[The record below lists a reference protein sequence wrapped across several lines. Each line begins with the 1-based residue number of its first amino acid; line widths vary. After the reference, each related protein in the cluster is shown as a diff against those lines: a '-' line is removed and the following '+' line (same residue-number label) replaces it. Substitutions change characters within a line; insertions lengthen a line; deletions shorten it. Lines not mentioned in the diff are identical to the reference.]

1 MIKINDLRIELDE
14 LNQELAQTADQPLLH
29 LPFQTGETSQDN
41 LFLYGIVGGK
51 DVGKTSLINLL
62 AGSRISIDSDIL
74 DEGTKKSVAY
84 CHQADQPLLQKR
96 LTGVMG
102 DRVEYQTHQSDLLRN
117 VVLIDFPDYD
127 SRFESHRDDVQKLS
141 RYLQGLVWVI
151 TPRKYGDHEFM
162 DQLESVAQSHENY
175 LIILNKVDQLEG
187 RAALETVRREVLDY
201 LKEECVRRDI
211 PAPTGDRL
219 LMISALNPQKYEYPR
234 LYERLIR
241 RHSPEEI
248 LRAKVKNL
256 RAEFNKN
263 IEKIRRYYALSD
275 RIAVLDEVLE
285 EIANGLQACFDNE
298 YFEMVWQRVLVLGPV
313 QHRISSGLFYQ
324 QVQHWPILRL
334 IFHPMAGL
342 ISFLG
347 GRLALPR
354 ETDAFSDSPRDLLR
368 RQGKSASSRLLSIR
382 REIEEI
388 HPELVARLDKP
399 PDYSS
404 AIEKEFHRFL
414 DAYEDHVVK
423 RVSSSMPAPG
433 PWRKSLVYLPLVWFP
448 LIQPFLLEWS
458 RSEKPLLSMGG
469 FSELIS
475 ILISLF
481 GAASLLQSLLFL
493 IVFYFIWLAL
503 LYARGARRA
512 LREGEEEFRDL
523 WFQDFLPS
531 LSALLAKPFEAIRA
545 DWLDKQTRLDRVQN
559 QMQSELNRIEGTQ

>member
-1 MIKINDLRIELDE
+1 MIKINDLRIELDG
-14 LNQELAQTADQPLLH
+14 LNKELAQTADQPLLR
-29 LPFQTGETSQDN
+29 LLYQTGESGQDN

-84 CHQADQPLLQKR
+84 CHQADQPFLQKR
-96 LTGVMG
+96 LAGAMR
-102 DRVEYQTHQSDLLRN
+102 DRMDYQTHQSDFLRN

-127 SRFESHRDDVQKLS
+127 SRFQSHRDDVQKLS

-151 TPRKYGDHEFM
+151 TPRKYGDHEFI

-175 LIILNKVDQLEG
+175 LIILNKIDQLEG
-187 RAALETVRREVLDY
+187 RVALEAARREVLDY
-201 LKEECVRRDI
+201 LKEECARRDI

-263 IEKIRRYYALSD
+263 TEKIRSYYALSD
-275 RIAVLDEVLE
+275 RIAVLDGVLD
-285 EIANGLQACFDNE
+285 EIANGLRECFDNE
-298 YFEMVWQRVLVLGPV
+298 YFEMVWQRILVLGPV
-313 QHRISSGLFYQ
+313 QHRISSGLFFQ
-324 QVQHWPILRL
+324 RVQHWPVLRL
-334 IFHPMAGL
+334 VFHPMAGL

-347 GRLALPR
+347 GRMALTR
-354 ETDAFSDSPRDLLR
+354 GTDAFSDSPRDLLR

-382 REIEEI
+382 RDIEEK
-388 HPELVARLDKP
+388 HPELIARLDEP
-399 PDYSS
+399 PDYSA
-404 AIEKEFHRFL
+404 AIEKGFHRLL
-414 DAYEDHVVK
+414 DAYEDRVVK
-423 RVSSSMPAPG
+423 RISSSMPAPG
-433 PWRKSLVYLPLVWFP
+433 PWRKSLVYLPLIWFP
-448 LIQPFLLEWS
+448 FIQPFLLEWS
-458 RSEKPLLSMGG
+458 RSESPLLSIGG
-469 FSELIS
+469 FGELIS
-475 ILISLF
+475 IFISLF

-493 IVFYFIWLAL
+493 IVFYLVWLAL

-523 WFQDFLPS
+523 WFEEFLPS
-531 LSALLAKPFEAIRA
+531 LSSLLAKPFEAIRA
-545 DWLDKQTRLDRVQN
+545 DWLDKQARLDRIQS